1 MTGHFK
7 EKLMKKFQGIYTL
20 RISVRGL
27 DFILSGRLYY
37 SPPEATT
44 RHHPGYPAELEFD
57 PESFTLD

>member
-1 MTGHFK
+1 
-7 EKLMKKFQGIYTL
+7 MKKFQGIYTL